1 MRKNSLKLFF
11 GFLSVI
17 ILPTMVLAA
26 DTTGL
31 ISGAIWYS
39 KTPLVEGETVK
50 VYTAVWNA
58 RKEKLSGT
66 IVFNDKDT
74 ILGTKDFIA
83 LPESVKDVSVDW
95 VISAGE
101 HAISARV
108 TNTKIISSNGT
119 TQPITLSETETPEQK
134 DFVSKKIVVAPK
146 SENVEESKSNS
157 ESTPIFAKAE
167 AVISSTENLVA
178 NYTPEAVKT
187 ATQNVESWRGD
198 TADILALKR
207 DAFKAQINPTLS
219 KEPESNISQT
229 EPSVK
234 TETKTPL
241 TDTKNENT
249 NQVKESSETIG
260 KASPLA
266 YVGLFFA
273 TLGAF
278 VFSYGIIFYGLA
290 ILLLFFI
297 IRFLYRKIFG

>member
-1 MRKNSLKLFF
+1 
-11 GFLSVI
+11 
-17 ILPTMVLAA
+17 MVLAA
-26 DTTGL
+26 DTTGI

-50 VYTAVWNA
+50 VYTAVWNS

-119 TQPITLSETETPEQK
+119 TQSITLSETETPEQK

-207 DAFKAQINPTLS
+207 DAFKAQINPTAP

-278 VFSYGIIFYGLA
+278 VFSYGIIFYGLS